1 MGDTGRRLILVL
13 CLVLAAAFAPAA
25 LAQPSIPD
33 LPGDVDDRVPDD
45 VTDRLPDGDDGEGE
59 DDETDD
65 GLPEVPDL
73 PEVSP
78 EDIAPGLPV
87 PDEVGPQAVL
97 EPPARP
103 NPFIP
108 SPGMPVGSNEY
119 DCVPTAARPNPVV
132 LVHGTFEDRNF
143 SWSFVSPMLKG
154 MGYCVYAIN
163 YGNNGT
169 LPIEESAVELRDFV
183 DGVLAAPGTVAAHEN
198 QVDGADKV
206 SIVAHSQGGLMS
218 RVYLKEEGGLDK
230 VEDLVSLAASNH
242 GTDNPFAR
250 PAEEQGNCD
259 SCGQQFPYE
268 RSPSGN
274 EFTEGVNAGDE
285 TPRAVSYTQINTR
298 FDDVVFPYFSAFLA
312 ESGSRNGPRTAE
324 LNGSGTTNF
333 CLQDQF
339 PADTTDHVGTQY
351 DPFTFQ
357 VIADALG
364 NDGPADEPDRPDSV
378 CAPIAERGGSGGDG
392 SGGGDDR
399 GGNGNGNGNGGG
411 NKGGDDTGLGFVLTP
426 AFLDG
431 MARHECSARFFNQ
444 NFGPAGGRPT
454 KAFLGCVSA
463 ANLSLRE
470 NVVPEQACTRPDLS
484 RVRVAGE
491 RRSDYAACLIA
502 VTRVLGARERIASFF
517 TF

>member
-1 MGDTGRRLILVL
+1 MGDTGRCLILVL

-33 LPGDVDDRVPDD
+33 PAGDVDDRVPGD
-45 VTDRLPDGDDGEGE
+45 VTNRVPGGNE
-59 DDETDD
+59 DDADD
-65 GLPEVPDL
+65 EDRGGPDL

-103 NPFIP
+103 NPFVP
-108 SPGMPVGSNEY
+108 SPGAPPMGSNDY
-119 DCVPTAARPNPVV
+119 QCVPTESRPNPVV

-143 SWSFVSPMLKG
+143 SWSFVSPMLKD

-169 LPIEESAVELRDFV
+169 IPIRDSAKELRTFIN
-183 DGVLAAPGTVAAHEN
+183 GVLDAPGTAQAREAGVT
-198 QVDGADKV
+198 GAGKV

-218 RVYLKEEGGLDK
+218 RVYLKEEGGLGK

-242 GTDNPFAR
+242 GTDNELAR
-250 PAEEQGNCD
+250 PAEASGCE
-259 SCGQQFPYE
+259 SCVQQFPYE
-268 RSPSGN
+268 RSPRGN
-274 EFTEGVNAGDE
+274 DFTEEVNAGDE
-285 TPRAVSYTQINTR
+285 TPGDISYTQINTR

-312 ESGSRNGPRTAE
+312 ESGSRNGPRTTE
-324 LNGSGTTNF
+324 LNGSETTNF

-357 VIADALG
+357 VIVDALA

-378 CAPIAERGGSGGDG
+378 CAPTAERGGSGGD
-392 SGGGDDR
+392 DDR
-399 GGNGNGNGNGGG
+399 GGNGNRGGNGGG
-411 NKGGDDTGLGFVLTP
+411 GGGNGSGDGNGLGFVLTP
-426 AFLDG
+426 AFLDA
-431 MARHECSARFFNQ
+431 MARHECSPRFFNQ
-444 NFGPAGGRPT
+444 NFGPAGGPPT
-454 KAFLGCVSA
+454 RAFFGCVTA
-463 ANLSLRE
+463 ASLPLRQ
-470 NVVPEQACTRPDLS
+470 NVAAEQSCARPALS
-484 RVRVAGE
+484 RKRAAGE
-491 RRSDYAACLIA
+491 RRSDYAACVIA
-502 VTRVLGARERIASFF
+502 VRRVVGARNRIASLF